1 MVMITSQMM
10 RTISQ
15 AELMKELSP
24 EVDPASVTLPLP
36 PEGPCGPGGPGGPFG
51 PGGPPAGPGLP
62 GIPFCPG
69 GPGGPCKTE

>member
-1 MVMITSQMM
+1 MTAMVMITSQIM

-24 EVDPASVTLPLP
+24 EGDPASVTSPLPLG
-36 PEGPCGPGGPGGPFG
+36 GPRGPGGPGNPLG
-51 PGGPPAGPGLP
+51 PGGPPTEPGLP

-69 GPGGPCKTE
+69 GPGGP